1 MYSSEVIELM
11 NLVLARE
18 QNIDVQVQFWLTTT
32 FATIVAAFAGREHL
46 SQKLRHI
53 VATLYLLATL
63 TFVSRWYY
71 DAVAILSYA
80 SQISEL
86 VKGASPPIVTIVSRV
101 LLITCGT
108 LGTIYFIYFSANG
121 TVVEA
126 SADET

>member
-1 MYSSEVIELM
+1 MYSSEVVELM

-18 QNIDVQVQFWLTTT
+18 QNIDIQVQFWLTTS
-32 FATIVAAFAGREHL
+32 FATIIAAFAGREHL

-71 DAVAILSYA
+71 DAVAILSYI

-86 VKGASPPIVTIVSRV
+86 VETSPPIVTIVSRA
-101 LLITCGT
+101 LLIICGT

-121 TVVEA
+121 NGEA